1 MLAELQKSKDD
12 LLLQALKDAADTK
25 AQEAAAIAQRYEEKL
40 AALEKAAA
48 DAEAGRQA
56 AIAESSSANAGARK
70 ALEEKH
76 RVELAAMNAELQ
88 GALKAASVANEKA
101 LAARQAHDDK
111 HAREI
116 AALKAELKDAADTK
130 AQEAAAIE
138 KRYVAIQEKKD
149 VEVVERHSAEIYRLS
164 SQYEEQ
170 LKIALDKNMM
180 FNRQLL
186 QERNDQF
193 LDQEKRTANEYEKR
207 MIANQKI
214 FETASLKSKEE
225 MKLQLERLHEV
236 EILKITKAFEAKLQ
250 VLSDQ
255 TKETEI
261 NSEKMSIIMNES
273 RRDLVITR
281 AIALW
286 ESSLRSWEW
295 QTSSLQLAMLH
306 WRLHVLKIKASVA
319 MDKSREVFD
328 SLVNSLNANSGLV
341 SRNTGH
347 SPRIYAKP
355 KTPVVSS
362 LNFSRISEP
371 IVTHNDQANVIVSKE
386 TITSQQS
393 ASSSRETSQ
402 IIHRSEELE
411 YGLFGE
417 VVACKNDEKVE
428 GGKDEGLFGE
438 PGKAIASTT
447 DALSP
452 RSLRNSR
459 RTRKKN
465 RSRAK
470 R

>member
-25 AQEAAAIAQRYEEKL
+25 AQEAAAIAQR
-40 AALEKAAA
+40 
-48 DAEAGRQA
+48 
-56 AIAESSSANAGARK
+56 
-70 ALEEKH
+70 H
-76 RVELAAMNAELQ
+76 
-88 GALKAASVANEKA
+88 VAF
-101 LAARQAHDDK
+101 
-111 HAREI
+111 
-116 AALKAELKDAADTK
+116 
-130 AQEAAAIE
+130 
-138 KRYVAIQEKKD
+138 QEKKD
-149 VEVVERHSAEIYRLS
+149 AEVEERHSAEIFRLS

-170 LKIALDKNMM
+170 LKTLLEKNMM
-180 FNRQLL
+180 FNRQV
-186 QERNDQF
+186 NDQF
-193 LDQEKRTANEYEKR
+193 LEQEKRTANEYEKR
-207 MIANQKI
+207 ILANKEQ
-214 FETASLKSKEE
+214 FETASLKGKEE

-236 EILKITKAFEAKLQ
+236 EILKITKSFEAKLQ

-255 TKETEI
+255 TKETE
-261 NSEKMSIIMNES
+261 NYSEKMSVILHET

-286 ESSLRSWEW
+286 ESSFRSWEW

-347 SPRIYAKP
+347 SPRIHPKP

-371 IVTHNDQANVIVSKE
+371 IVTHDDQGSVIVSKE
-386 TITSQQS
+386 TIISQQS

-402 IIHRSEELE
+402 IIHRSGVLE

-417 VVACKNDEKVE
+417 VVASENDEKVE
-428 GGKDEGLFGE
+428 GGEGEGLFGE